1 MSLPRSI
8 LFFAVCVDRTVVASI
23 FENVLVDVSGTGISC
38 WIEIV
43 WPLSRYIKFVI
54 GKRCNIE
61 VVFLLLPEWRQYGIK
76 KNRHHN
82 SPDKKMVDAE
92 LSTPIRQKKSS
103 LIKWNMKSLK
113 KIMYIHIQDRSFTYI
128 IMRTKTKKM
137 FCSIWKWDYSILF
150 SCILFIT
157 YPPNFHPPDI
167 YHKT

>member
-1 MSLPRSI
+1 MSLPRYI

-23 FENVLVDVSGTGISC
+23 FENVLVDISGTGISC

-103 LIKWNMKSLK
+103 LIKWNMKSL
-113 KIMYIHIQDRSFTYI
+113 IFFMYIHIQDRSFTYI
-128 IMRTKTKKM
+128 IMRTKTKTN
-137 FCSIWKWDYSILF
+137 L
-150 SCILFIT
+150 L
-157 YPPNFHPPDI
+157 
-167 YHKT
+167 